1 MTEVPKP
8 NPKPKPNPRP
18 YPKKKERKKIETQK
32 KNIDPSDNIYII
44 YKRTQVNMGKHE
56 TQVPN
61 THNKAKTCLWTY
73 MGKHG

>member
-18 YPKKKERKKIETQK
+18 YPKKKERKKENRNLEK
-32 KNIDPSDNIYII
+32 KIDPSDNIYII

-56 TQVPN
+56 T
-61 THNKAKTCLWTY
+61 
-73 MGKHG
+73 